1 MTRHSIASFINEKVV
16 SSKRNLFL
24 LPAGKP
30 GKLCIDNTSKLCNAW
45 IDRMSPK
52 RIAMKTIV
60 IMQSLLLKKLS
71 KVSKS
76 KDHLKALERTMELW
90 RSGNLLDLF
99 QEGLTI
105 QRNLKSMYKAK
116 AIDQIFR
123 KFEEDGNV
131 M

>member
-1 MTRHSIASFINEKVV
+1 MTRNSIVSFVYEQVV
-16 SSKRNLFL
+16 SSKRNLIL

-30 GKLCIDNTSKLCNAW
+30 GKLYVDDTSKLCNAW
-45 IDRMSPK
+45 IDRLPPK

-76 KDHLKALERTMELW
+76 KDHLKALERRMELW
-90 RSGNLLDLF
+90 RSGNLLGLF

-105 QRNLKSMYKAK
+105 QRNLKCIKPK
-116 AIDQIFR
+116 PLIRFLGNLR
-123 KFEEDGNV
+123 KMV